1 MNAGLDSTAAIRAA
15 TVKTI
20 SKHAGTVLEQ
30 LEREGDQQVS
40 YVFCDCS
47 WIPFSERYHSTDLQ
61 RSQVHDKMLLHGTQ
75 LYHSNVNGAALEKQP
90 ANK

>member
-1 MNAGLDSTAAIRAA
+1 MAAAPAVRRLSGMNTALDSTAAIRAA

-40 YVFCDCS
+40 DFLLCF
-47 WIPFSERYHSTDLQ
+47 WIHFSESYNTTTKR
-61 RSQVHDKMLLHGTQ
+61 RS
-75 LYHSNVNGAALEKQP
+75 
-90 ANK
+90 